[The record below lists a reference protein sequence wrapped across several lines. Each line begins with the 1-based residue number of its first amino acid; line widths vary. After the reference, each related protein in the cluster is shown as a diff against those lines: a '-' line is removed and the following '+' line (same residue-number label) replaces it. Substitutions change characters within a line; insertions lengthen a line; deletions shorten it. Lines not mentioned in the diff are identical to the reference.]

1 MLKRIFAVVSD
12 ADFYAC
18 QQRARNEGMDLGECF
33 AALVH
38 AYAKGDKMD
47 VKRYHSRFHD
57 LHAQDDAENPQHKR
71 LSEVQGEQK

>member
-33 AALVH
+33 AAMVH
-38 AYAKGDKMD
+38 AYAKGDAMD
-47 VKRYHSRFHD
+47 IKKYHARFHELQAD
-57 LHAQDDAENPQHKR
+57 IDGPKR
-71 LSEVQGEQK
+71 LSEVQGE